1 MRRGRSP
8 HAGHEPGK
16 AGHGDCRHGE
26 QKAEGLPLAAG
37 HGTTAGCTNPTASE
51 RGVRLAGVQA
61 KGHGGSGHQLARA
74 GGCTD
79 ARVGV
84 VDVHDV
90 LLDKKGLLSRA
101 ALECT
106 RVPGQGSRGLIGH
119 VGRQGPSFGGG
130 GTRYDNVDC
139 GGSDL
144 HVCVVPAQGDK
155 LANPVE
161 GTRQGGLGCQYD
173 GGAGW
178 VVGIYADRR
187 L

>member
-1 MRRGRSP
+1 MKRGRSP
-8 HAGHEPGK
+8 QAGHEPGK
-16 AGHGDCRHGE
+16 ARDGDCRHGE
-26 QKAEGLPLAAG
+26 QEAEGLSLAAG
-37 HGTTAGCTNPTASE
+37 HGTTAGSTNPAASE

-61 KGHGGSGHQLARA
+61 KGHGGSGRQLSRA

-90 LLDKKGLLSRA
+90 LLDEEGLLGRV
-101 ALECT
+101 ALEST
-106 RVPGQGSRGLIGH
+106 RVPGQGNRGLIGH
-119 VGRQGPSFGGG
+119 VGRQGPSLGGG
-130 GTRYDNVDC
+130 GTRYDDVDC
-139 GGSDL
+139 GRGDL
-144 HVCVVPAQGDK
+144 HVRVVPAQGDE

-173 GGAGW
+173 GAAGR
-178 VVGIYADRR
+178 VVGIYARRR